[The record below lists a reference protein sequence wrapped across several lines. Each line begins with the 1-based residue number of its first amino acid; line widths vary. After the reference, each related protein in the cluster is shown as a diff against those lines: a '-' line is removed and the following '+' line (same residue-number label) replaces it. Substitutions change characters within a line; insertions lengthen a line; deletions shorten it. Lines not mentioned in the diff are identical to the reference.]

1 MQVRDSDTMKASMIT
16 KEVGPNRH
24 SKLDP
29 AADIV
34 IVGAGLIGLTI
45 ALELHDRGAVV
56 TVVERGQSLAGA
68 STAAAGMLAADDPH
82 NAPELRPLSQLSL
95 QHYPNFL
102 RRIEELCGIAVP
114 FHTESTLQYLP
125 DGTTMCLR
133 ERSIDPRQLA
143 AGLLAAVKMTSIRVL
158 DHTRIAAIHET
169 THGMRIQTMGGAEI
183 TAKAI
188 VYATG
193 AWTNEVMTTLSGDAV
208 PIAPRKGQMLRV
220 RLPGA
225 LSLREVHRSE
235 RIYIVPRT
243 CGPQAGT
250 ALIGAT
256 VEDAGFDTTV
266 RAKDLAR
273 LRALAAE
280 LLPELAAE
288 TETPMVEAW
297 AGLRPA
303 TPDFLPILGACS
315 RMGHFVASGHYRNG
329 ILHAPATAIVIADL
343 VEGKEP
349 SINISAFSI
358 DRLSTAQRS
367 AGGSTAHAGRY
378 SSVMQ

>member
-1 MQVRDSDTMKASMIT
+1 MIT
-16 KEVGPNRH
+16 KEVGPDRYSNH
-24 SKLDP
+24 KL

-34 IVGAGLIGLTI
+34 VVGGGLIGLTI
-45 ALELHDRGAVV
+45 ALELHDRGAIV
-56 TVVERGQSLAGA
+56 TVIERGHSLAEA

-82 NAPELRPLSQLSL
+82 NAPELWPLSQLSV

-102 RRIEELCGIAVP
+102 HRIEELSGITVP
-114 FHTESTLQYLP
+114 FQTESTLQYLR
-125 DGTTMCLR
+125 DGTTLR
-133 ERSIDPRQLA
+133 LQERSLDPGQLA
-143 AGLLAAVKMTSIRVL
+143 PALLAAVKRTSIRL
-158 DHTRIAAIHET
+158 LEHTRLVAIQKT
-169 THGMRIQTMGGAEI
+169 THGVRMQTSSGEEI

-188 VYATG
+188 VYAAG
-193 AWTNEVMTTLSGDAV
+193 AWTSEVMTDLSEDAV

-220 RLPGA
+220 RLPDTLP
-225 LSLREVHRSE
+225 LSEVHRNE
-235 RIYIVPRT
+235 RIYILPRT

-266 RAKDLAR
+266 QPQDIAR

-280 LLPELAAE
+280 LLPEFAAE
-288 TETPMVEAW
+288 SEAPTIEAW
-297 AGLRPA
+297 AGLRPS

-315 RMGHFVASGHYRNG
+315 RRGHFIASGHHRNG

-343 VEGKEP
+343 VEGKAP
-349 SINISAFSI
+349 AINISAFSI
-358 DRLSTAQRS
+358 DRFSAAQRV

-378 SSVMQ
+378 SPIVQ